1 MASGM
6 TGGAKTKRRIEEILE
21 LVGLTSQAKDA
32 VRKYSLGMKQRLVIG
47 LALLTDP
54 ELILLDEP
62 TNGLDPIGVQEIR
75 QMILRLAEMGRH
87 RHPHPQIICV
97 LSGVG
102 LLSIDNTEQEIRP
115 GEVITLPAHVWHW
128 HGASVHTKMRILSIM
143 RPGPIQWRESLQ
155 RCSQRLS
162 PMAGERVSFSSR

>member
-32 VRKYSLGMKQRLVIG
+32 VRKYSLGMKRRLVIG

-75 QMILRLAEMGRH
+75 QVILRLAEIAG
-87 RHPHPQIICV
+87 
-97 LSGVG
+97 
-102 LLSIDNTEQEIRP
+102 T
-115 GEVITLPAHVWHW
+115 VIHIHKS
-128 HGASVHTKMRILSIM
+128 SVCFQ
-143 RPGPIQWRESLQ
+143 GWA
-155 RCSQRLS
+155 C
-162 PMAGERVSFSSR
+162 